1 MSNRDSTSRRV
12 DDPRFARAAD
22 GSSAQPGERAQPGD
36 TAPPGPILPS
46 DEMPTVI
53 SSDIPVAPS
62 IFDRAIH
69 PRELGRL
76 LEGERLGYFELEKF
90 VGGGGMGAVFQ
101 ATDTMLGRTV
111 AVKVLSQ
118 DQASEEDTLLRFK
131 NEAQSAARLDHENIA
146 RVYYVGEDRGL
157 NYIVFEFIEGENIR
171 DLVDRRG
178 GLPLGEAISYTL
190 QIAEALDH
198 ACQRDV
204 VHRDIKPS
212 NVLITAEGHAKL
224 VDMGLAR
231 LHQVEHS
238 GDDLTASGVTL
249 GTFDYISPEQAR
261 DPRTADVRS
270 DLYSL
275 GCTLYF
281 MLTGKPPF
289 PDGTVLQKL
298 LQHQGD
304 EPPDPREVR
313 SDLPQEMTRLLSKML
328 FKSPEARYQQPSE
341 LIADLLL
348 LADRLG
354 IRHVVKP
361 GKVWVAEPR
370 SRWAMLRQHAPWMV
384 PVATLLAVVL
394 LMDYLGS
401 PSPLASTPMD
411 DMPVVREQSDQ
422 GTDHAPTKPKDTAPP
437 VDPANGKAPSD
448 GSAGPTLPDKDPP
461 PTAPP
466 PDDTSDRPSESVAS
480 STGTLRD
487 SITRSKAPG
496 TSLDASDG
504 SGASAELD
512 VAAAD
517 AAALAETEN
526 TAAVDLS
533 DGVPSAVVPG
543 QRTLIVDG
551 SGGSSGRYAT
561 LGAAINE
568 AKSGDTIE
576 LHYDRPEQAEQ
587 PITIDKELTIRA
599 GSDPQRD
606 GKPFQPVILFRPT
619 QDDVTH
625 GRLAMITLREGHI
638 KLEGIHLQMDLAD
651 DVHADNW
658 SMFEIYGKFQIPNET
673 RLLLSGCSLTIRN
686 TPDTTLAP
694 QEGVSFIDVRESSTG
709 GAMMSDATEVNE
721 LTVPIELDRCVVR
734 GEAVFISAP
743 KLQPLALTWTQG
755 LLATTEQFL
764 KAGSRATQN
773 TLGDPIQIDLRQVT
787 VLARK
792 GVFYSANKRD
802 APYQLETDF
811 NASYCIFIGDASNPP
826 HLIKQS
832 GVGLAAQP
840 DDLGEATS
848 ADKGVETGA
857 IRDFEMRVKWSGK
870 RNVYQDF
877 DFDAFW
883 SIHSGEGDNTE
894 ELNRYDFKGWKTAR
908 RETEMFSSRSPIIWK
923 STPPADRAV
932 HLLAPAD
939 FLIDEI
945 AKSNPAMPPGEEKR
959 KCGFYVE
966 KLPQLPPIVT
976 LANAEATRSDKPPA
990 GEVAPAPKAST
1001 SGD

>member
-1 MSNRDSTSRRV
+1 MSNRDSTSRRG

-22 GSSAQPGERAQPGD
+22 GSSLQSGERAQPGERARPGD

-111 AVKVLSQ
+111 AVKVLSH

-411 DMPVVREQSDQ
+411 DMPVVREQSDE
-422 GTDHAPTKPKDTAPP
+422 GTDLAPTRPKDTAPP
-437 VDPANGKAPSD
+437 EDSSNGKV
-448 GSAGPTLPDKDPP
+448 PTGDRADPTPPDKDPL
-461 PTAPP
+461 PTTTPLP
-466 PDDTSDRPSESVAS
+466 PDDASDVPPESVAS
-480 STGTLRD
+480 SIGTLRE
-487 SITRSKAPG
+487 SITPSKAPG
-496 TSLDASDG
+496 TSLDVSDDG
-504 SGASAELD
+504 GTSAELD

-551 SGGSSGRYAT
+551 SGGPSGRYAT

-576 LHYDRPEQAEQ
+576 LHYDRPNKVEQ
-587 PITIDKELTIRA
+587 PIVFDEKELTIRA
-599 GSDPQRD
+599 GIDRQRD
-606 GKPFQPVILFRPT
+606 SKPFQPVILFRPT
-619 QDDVTH
+619 QDDDVTH
-625 GRLAMITLREGHI
+625 KRLAMITLRGGDVTF
-638 KLEGIHLQMDLAD
+638 EGIHVQMDLAKN
-651 DVHADNW
+651 VTADYW
-658 SMFEIYGKFQIPNET
+658 SMFEIHGTTHLQ
-673 RLLLSGCSLTIRN
+673 LSGCSLTIRN
-686 TPDTTLAP
+686 TQDTA
-694 QEGVSFIDVRESSTG
+694 QYHKKVSFIDVRESPNGESMTPDG
-709 GAMMSDATEVNE
+709 MDMSKRPVTIDLA
-721 LTVPIELDRCVVR
+721 RCVVR
-734 GEAVFISAP
+734 GEAVFLSAP
-743 KLQPLALTWTQG
+743 ELQPLNLTWIQG
-755 LLATTEQFL
+755 LLATTEQL
-764 KAGSRATQN
+764 LVAGSGSTQGESRA
-773 TLGDPIQIDLRQVT
+773 GIQIDLQHVT
-787 VLARK
+787 ALTQE
-792 GVFYSANKRD
+792 GVFHSTNKRD
-802 APYQLETDF
+802 APYQLVSEF
-811 NASYCIFIGDASNPP
+811 FASHCIFIGDKTNPP

-832 GVGLAAQP
+832 GVGLAASP
-840 DDLGEATS
+840 DDLGEGPS
-848 ADKGVETGA
+848 ADKGA
-857 IRDFEMRVKWSGK
+857 IRNFTMRVIWSREQSK
-870 RNVYQDF
+870 NIFQDF
-877 DFDAFW
+877 DFISFW
-883 SIHSGEGDNTE
+883 SIHSGDE
-894 ELNRYDFKGWKTAR
+894 ELDR
-908 RETEMFSSRSPIIWK
+908 RTFIRWGEDHLPMISVRPPTSIWK
-923 STPPADRAV
+923 STPPDSLVV
-932 HLLAPAD
+932 HLLTAAD
-939 FLIDEI
+939 FLIDEKI
-945 AKSNPAMPPGEEKR
+945 KGNPAFVPGKER
-959 KCGFYVE
+959 QCGFFPSE
-966 KLPQLPPIVT
+966 LPQLPPIVT
-976 LANAEATRSDKPPA
+976 LDDVEATRPDQSPA
-990 GEVAPAPKAST
+990 GDEAAPKPSNST